1 MIYLAVEH
9 LQSGA
14 KSLLE
19 KFTQEGG
26 IDYIDEAIALD
37 REASLSNIIVAASRK
52 NDPFD
57 DAPTQIA
64 RYSLRNE
71 ACHLPNLSERQEDIL
86 GWDSPAR
93 SFSHHRPY
101 VIPCK

>member
-26 IDYIDEAIALD
+26 NDYIDEAIAKHLCLT
-37 REASLSNIIVAASRK
+37 SLLQHLAKMILSMMR
-52 NDPFD
+52 
-57 DAPTQIA
+57 
-64 RYSLRNE
+64 RLR
-71 ACHLPNLSERQEDIL
+71 
-86 GWDSPAR
+86 
-93 SFSHHRPY
+93 
-101 VIPCK
+101 